1 MQAWE
6 YGEAKKAMEDWLP
19 DRVVFAENG
28 RIAGLAQVLI
38 KKYPMVGHALAW
50 VNRGPLCL
58 GGVEDAAATASM
70 LGLLRERYVE
80 SQGAY
85 LRVAPPL
92 NGNLGNTAESTVA
105 GFCHSQR
112 AGWSSAILDLTQPED
127 AIRAGLGKKWR
138 NSLVKAEKQDVQL
151 DYGDDSARFEEFV
164 GEYRRFLERK
174 EFPTRVTPA
183 LLRELGKAAGIPPV
197 VISARKGSAILG
209 SVLIVRYGV
218 TSEYLAGVIEEE
230 GRAMN
235 VGQLLLWRAVIKMK
249 RSCLKFDLGGMD
261 PLDTG
266 SGISRFKAGLGGTH
280 YRYVNEIE
288 ADGSAVSRMVRFVCK
303 CAGV

>member
-6 YGEAKKAMEDWLP
+6 YGEAKKARGDWLS

-28 RIAGLAQVLI
+28 RTAGIAQVLI

-58 GGVEDAAATASM
+58 GGAEDSAATASM
-70 LGLLRERYVE
+70 LDLLRERYVE

-92 NGNLGNTAESTVA
+92 NGNLGNPVSFTVA
-105 GFCHSQR
+105 GFYPSPR

-127 AIRAGLGKKWR
+127 AIRAGLSKKWR
-138 NSLVKAEKQDVQL
+138 NSLVKAEKQDLQL
-151 DYGDDSARFEEFV
+151 EYRDDSARFEEFI

-174 EFPTRVTPA
+174 AFPTRVTPG

-197 VISARKGSAILG
+197 VISARKGSAVLG

-218 TSEYLAGVIEEE
+218 TSEYLAGVMEEE
-230 GRAMN
+230 GRGLN
-235 VGQLLLWRAVIKMK
+235 VGQLLLWRAVVEMK

-266 SGISRFKAGLGGTH
+266 SGISRFKAGLGGIH

-288 ADGSAVSRMVRFVCK
+288 SDGSFVSKMMRFVCQ
-303 CAGV
+303 CVGT